1 MKRLHI
7 YAKEV
12 KFDAEYKYDKNDKKV
27 YNVKKLRR
35 EFNNF
40 LKKISQ
46 IYAFALLVQY
56 IILDN
61 IISYKTKKIK
71 FFLYFFA
78 KRLVCKVFFISL
90 RV

>member
-40 LKKISQ
+40 LKKIS
-46 IYAFALLVQY
+46 
-56 IILDN
+56 
-61 IISYKTKKIK
+61 
-71 FFLYFFA
+71 
-78 KRLVCKVFFISL
+78 
-90 RV
+90 